1 MPPKQAKVEEDP
13 IYDDDTQ
20 SKDFDETTDDQQ
32 DPFDNEYMDGGEDD
46 HVAENDVQDSK
57 HEVSEIVLSTVEI
70 A

>member
-13 IYDDDTQ
+13 IYDDETQ
-20 SKDFDETTDDQQ
+20 SKDFDETADDQQ

-46 HVAENDVQDSK
+46 HVAENDVRDSK